1 MHLIRTEC
9 SKEADNMNVVRF
21 LGQGGESVEVKLAG
35 PADGSPVREEQIIAA
50 AAATMV
56 QLAAFQVEVDRE
68 DVGREEDGSQGGE
81 AAAQ

>member
-21 LGQGGESVEVKLAG
+21 LGQGGESIEVKLAA
-35 PADGSPVREEQIIAA
+35 PADGAPVSEEQIIAR

-56 QLAAFQVEVDRE
+56 QIAAFQVEVDRGN
-68 DVGREEDGSQGGE
+68 VGPADGGSQGGE